1 VCEGSAENVFMV
13 RRGVLYTPDPSQNI
27 LEGVTRR
34 AIITLAKDELGL
46 DVVER
51 AIDRSELVIAEE
63 LFITGSA
70 AGVQWIESI
79 DKRPVGDGKR
89 GPIATALIDAYDRAI
104 HGAIP
109 KYEDWL
115 TRTYA
120 GRHKA
125 AS

>member
-1 VCEGSAENVFMV
+1 M
-13 RRGVLYTPDPSQNI
+13 
-27 LEGVTRR
+27 
-34 AIITLAKDELGL
+34 
-46 DVVER
+46 
-51 AIDRSELVIAEE
+51 
-63 LFITGSA
+63 
-70 AGVQWIESI
+70 QWIESI
-79 DKRPVGDGKR
+79 DFRPVGDGQR

-104 HGAIP
+104 HGTIP